1 MIQGHVPSGMP
12 ERPEGDLALPPL
24 AALRAFEAAARLLS
38 FTRAAREL
46 CVTQTAIS
54 HQVRLL
60 EETLATALFVRLPR
74 RIELTEAGR
83 AWANAVSDAFGRLY
97 AANRVLRAPAARV
110 RQAVSVTA
118 LPSFASRWL
127 VPRLGRFLEEHPNAD
142 LHISPSQELVDL
154 QLSEFDVGI
163 RFGAGKYPGLKVERL
178 CGDAWVVVC
187 APALKRRAQ
196 LRTPR
201 DLARFTL
208 LRDDD
213 RDAWR
218 AWLAAR
224 GVEGV
229 DPARGQMFADS
240 SMVVEGAV
248 RAQGVALVRLSL
260 AADDLAAGRL
270 VMPFPRAGLMPSAC
284 SYYLVSTRV
293 RALRPEVLAFCGWL
307 RRELGALHKL
317 GL

>member
-1 MIQGHVPSGMP
+1 M
-12 ERPEGDLALPPL
+12 ERPEGPLSLPPL
-24 AALRAFEAAARLLS
+24 AALRAFEAAARLSS
-38 FTRAAREL
+38 FTRAAQEL

-60 EETLATALFVRLPR
+60 EETLATELFVRLPR

-83 AWANAVSDAFGRLY
+83 AWATALSDAFGRLY
-97 AANRVLRAPAARV
+97 AANRALRAPAARA
-110 RQAVSVTA
+110 RKAVSVTA

-127 VPRLGRFLEEHPNAD
+127 VPRLGRFLEEHPSAD

-163 RFGAGKYPGLKVERL
+163 RYGAGKYPGLKVERL

-187 APALKRRAQ
+187 AATLKRRAQ

-208 LRDDD
+208 LRDDEH
-213 RDAWR
+213 DAWR
-218 AWLAAR
+218 VWLSAR
-224 GVEGV
+224 GIAGV

-240 SMVVEGAV
+240 GMVVESAV
-248 RAQGVALVRLSL
+248 RGQGVALVRLAL

-270 VMPFPRAGLMPSAC
+270 VAPFPRAGLTPTGRA
-284 SYYLVSTRV
+284 YYLVTTRV
-293 RALRPEVLAFCGWL
+293 KALRPEVLAFCGWL
-307 RRELGALHKL
+307 RREVGALRKL

>member
-1 MIQGHVPSGMP
+1 M
-12 ERPEGDLALPPL
+12 ERPEGSLALPPL
-24 AALRAFEAAARLLS
+24 AALRAFEAAARLSS
-38 FTRAAREL
+38 FTRAAQEL

-60 EETLATALFVRLPR
+60 EETLGTALFLRLAR
-74 RIELTEAGR
+74 RIELTDSGK
-83 AWANAVSDAFGRLY
+83 AWAAALSDAFGRLY
-97 AANRVLRAPAARV
+97 AANRALRAPAARV

-127 VPRLGRFLEEHPNAD
+127 LPRLGRFLEEHPNAD

-154 QLSEFDVGI
+154 QLSDFDVGI
-163 RFGAGKYPGLKVERL
+163 RYGAGKYPGLKAERL

-208 LRDDD
+208 LRDDEPD
-213 RDAWR
+213 VWH

-224 GVEGV
+224 GVGGV

-240 SMVVEGAV
+240 GMVVEGAV
-248 RAQGVALVRLSL
+248 RGQGVALVRLSL

-270 VMPFPRAGLMPSAC
+270 IAPFPRAALTPTGR
-284 SYYLVSTRV
+284 SYYLVTTRLK
-293 RALRPEVLAFCGWL
+293 ALRPEVLAFCAWL
-307 RRELGALHKL
+307 RREVGALRKL